1 MYICLDGSKTERGPQ
16 VVGNYVDESGARVNS
31 SKAVARPGQNK
42 EGQVVLKR
50 NEKGCSSV
58 CNVNA
63 L

>member
-1 MYICLDGSKTERGPQ
+1 MLMNLGQ
-16 VVGNYVDESGARVNS
+16 ESTLARLLPG
-31 SKAVARPGQNK
+31 PGQNK
-42 EGQVVLKR
+42 EGHVVLKR